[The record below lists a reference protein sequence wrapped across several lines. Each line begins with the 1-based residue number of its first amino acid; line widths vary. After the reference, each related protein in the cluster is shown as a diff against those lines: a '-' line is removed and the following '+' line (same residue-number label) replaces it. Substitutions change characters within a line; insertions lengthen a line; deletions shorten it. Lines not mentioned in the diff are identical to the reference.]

1 MEAFLI
7 YTLKTAAVMAVFYM
21 FYRLLLSREK
31 LHRLNRIVLLLTASV
46 SFLLPLC
53 VITVHKPMP
62 EGVAASA
69 VDVGALAI
77 ADAAHNAL
85 RIWLVRVLAVL
96 YFAGAAFVLAR
107 LVVAVISTRRV
118 VRGAE
123 HVGNGGEGPGIYVSD
138 KVSAPFSWMNSIV
151 LPREDFE
158 SGNPDILAHE
168 KAHVAFHHSLDLLL
182 VDILKA
188 AQWFNPVI
196 WMLRSDLAEIHEYQ
210 ADDAVLRAG
219 ADIRNYQHLLV
230 RKAVGSAGYTI
241 VNSFNHSTL
250 KNRINMMLKK
260 NSSARMAWKALYAL
274 PLVCLCLA
282 ANAKTVYVSAPQD
295 IKVRAEEG
303 KKPLIIVDGKKVS
316 AADFEKIDVSTIES
330 VNVLKDAAKCMELYG
345 EEAKDGVIVVV
356 TKALAGK
363 ISASQP
369 EPGQVD
375 DVVVVGY
382 GQSKDL
388 PAAKDEAP
396 LDFSLVDTKPLFNG
410 GDATEFAKYVA
421 QNMQYPQNCK
431 EAKIEGRV
439 LLSFTVS
446 SQGKVSSV
454 RILRSSESVE
464 LDSEAVRVVKSSPD
478 WTPATK
484 DGKPVPVTFTFPVIF
499 NLR

>member
-1 MEAFLI
+1 
-7 YTLKTAAVMAVFYM
+7 
-21 FYRLLLSREK
+21 
-31 LHRLNRIVLLLTASV
+31 
-46 SFLLPLC
+46 
-53 VITVHKPMP
+53 
-62 EGVAASA
+62 
-69 VDVGALAI
+69 
-77 ADAAHNAL
+77 
-85 RIWLVRVLAVL
+85 
-96 YFAGAAFVLAR
+96 
-107 LVVAVISTRRV
+107 
-118 VRGAE
+118 
-123 HVGNGGEGPGIYVSD
+123 
-138 KVSAPFSWMNSIV
+138 
-151 LPREDFE
+151 
-158 SGNPDILAHE
+158 
-168 KAHVAFHHSLDLLL
+168 
-182 VDILKA
+182 
-188 AQWFNPVI
+188 
-196 WMLRSDLAEIHEYQ
+196 
-210 ADDAVLRAG
+210 
-219 ADIRNYQHLLV
+219 
-230 RKAVGSAGYTI
+230 
-241 VNSFNHSTL
+241 
-250 KNRINMMLKK
+250 MMLKK

-282 ANAKTVYVSAPQD
+282 ANAKTVYVPAPQD
-295 IKVRAEEG
+295 IKVRAAEG

-421 QNMQYPQNCK
+421 RNMQYPQNCK
-431 EAKIEGRV
+431 EAKIDGRV